1 MPILVSLS
9 PERASLHEPGLA
21 TSGNAEDCVA
31 ARADHDRLRVAK
43 YGSTAEKEEKYLEL
57 LYKFSNNQ
65 KRKF

>member
-1 MPILVSLS
+1 VPSLVSLS

-43 YGSTAEKEEKYLEL
+43 YGSTAEKEEK
-57 LYKFSNNQ
+57 
-65 KRKF
+65 